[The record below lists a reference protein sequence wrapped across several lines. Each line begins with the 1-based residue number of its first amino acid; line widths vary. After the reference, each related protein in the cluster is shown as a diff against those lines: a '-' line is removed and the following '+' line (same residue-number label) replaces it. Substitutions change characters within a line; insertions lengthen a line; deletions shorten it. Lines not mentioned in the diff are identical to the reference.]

1 MSYRASMF
9 SFMTIALTMDD
20 GTVSCN
26 KKHVQT
32 HKDKKRNHYKC
43 AKNIKRRRN
52 PHRANRHLFTNKD
65 M

>member
-9 SFMTIALTMDD
+9 SFMTLVLNVDD
-20 GTVSCN
+20 GTVSCK

-32 HKDKKRNHYKC
+32 RKDKKWNHYKC
-43 AKNIKRRRN
+43 AKSIKRTRN
-52 PHRANRHLFTNKD
+52 PHRANRHLYTNKD